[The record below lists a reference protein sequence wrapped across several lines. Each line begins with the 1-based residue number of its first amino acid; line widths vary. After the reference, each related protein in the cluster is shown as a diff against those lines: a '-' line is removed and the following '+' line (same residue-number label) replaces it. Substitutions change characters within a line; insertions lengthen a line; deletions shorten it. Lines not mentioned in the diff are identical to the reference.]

1 MKIIK
6 KKNVILFDGIDEPDQ
21 TLLEQLLIY
30 RINRARGFRGDR
42 YPRRSAAWQWSY
54 SKVIYIYR

>member
-1 MKIIK
+1 M
-6 KKNVILFDGIDEPDQ
+6 VIDEPDR

-42 YPRRSAAWQWSY
+42 YPRRSAAWQWSL
-54 SKVIYIYR
+54 SKGF